1 MIDNIARYRT
11 FLTVAESASVSE
23 AAKKLYVSQP
33 AVSADI
39 AALEDELRVKLF
51 FRGNRGVTTIP
62 EGRVLY
68 EYVKKAFAFLET
80 GEDKLREITGL
91 RSGALRIG
99 ASDMTLRFYLLDYI
113 ETFRRRYPDVHL
125 SVTNAPTPKTVEALR
140 GGSIDFAVISEPLP
154 ADTDDLALL
163 PAREIRD
170 VFIAAPQYAITKE
183 KQVTKERLM
192 REPIIMLERRTST
205 RRYVSAFLG
214 EDFPPP
220 AIELATSDLLLA
232 FALRGIG
239 ISSIVYDFAAEAI
252 RDGRVSE
259 IDLKEPLPPRRF
271 FVAYLRKMP
280 LSVASRAMLALLTEP
295 KESAETTEAQE
306 KVR

>member
-39 AALEDELRVKLF
+39 AALEDELKVRLF
-51 FRGNRGVTTIP
+51 FRGNRGVTATP

-113 ETFRRRYPDVHL
+113 EAFRRRYPDVHL
-125 SVTNAPTPKTVEALR
+125 NVTNAPTPKTLEALR

-154 ADTDDLALL
+154 ADTEDLTLL
-163 PAREIRD
+163 PVREIRD
-170 VFIAAPQYAITKE
+170 VFIASPRFAIAKE
-183 KQVTKERLM
+183 KKVTKARLSQ
-192 REPIIMLERRTST
+192 EPIIMLERRTST
-205 RRYVSAFLG
+205 RRYVSDFLG
-214 EDFPPP
+214 DDFPPP

-232 FALRGIG
+232 FALRGLG
-239 ISSIVYDFAAEAI
+239 VSSIVYDFAAEAI
-252 RDGRVSE
+252 KNRSVSE
-259 IDLKEPLPPRRF
+259 IGLCEPLPPRRF

-280 LSVASRAMLALLTEP
+280 LSVASRAMLALLSENT
-295 KESAETTEAQE
+295 KNAIQNTTVSEE
-306 KVR
+306 